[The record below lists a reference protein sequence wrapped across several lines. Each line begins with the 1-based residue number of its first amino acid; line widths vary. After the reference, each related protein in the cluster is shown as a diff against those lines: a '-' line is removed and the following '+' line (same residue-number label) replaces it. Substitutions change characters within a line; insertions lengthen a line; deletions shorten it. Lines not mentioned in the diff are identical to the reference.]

1 MGRKGKKKSTA
12 NGSSRKGHKRAQ
24 DEQPPVPAAKGEHIT
39 DDDLKGMKC
48 WIESLT
54 FEKLIESLEFSFHRD
69 GNLGNSCR
77 QDQEVVET
85 FASQDFDLLIK
96 MTTIQRRKSKLYGS
110 SSGDGDGHNSND
122 IYYSCDRRRYRKQLE
137 NLCLF
142 RLVDPEMERKSNS
155 TNLTPCKSPPKT
167 KPLHEDNNIPEL
179 SQLATDLPAELM
191 DILSKAG
198 VKRSTSDL
206 LETFNEVDE
215 VDKAFESPDEENDS
229 ATFVQYQIEIHEGIA
244 DDGTMLG
251 QGSTSEQRTA
261 DGSLL
266 LWTVLFSDTQSLSND
281 SNSEISS
288 SSHLPHCKLHAGQ
301 LSSNSSNQKMALLD
315 LLLVTSRGNFLSAK
329 GKRSQSYWAPWFE
342 PMQRW
347 FSLPMYLASRYESAL
362 WDAYFNRTKLDE
374 TNVLKNS
381 LLQSVENL
389 GEESVERVL
398 SYAFG
403 EAVKKEMI
411 QTSLLQESGSFVMT
425 MVLENL
431 LKNLLKYEND
441 CGHGEELSMHKR
453 LEFLSVSPLLQWG
466 TPRVELKSLV
476 TKFISHGLSHEAEKS
491 LMQSL
496 SAEDNETKTQKNRKT
511 IRKKRLNHHQPEI
524 LSTLEE
530 EQSEEEQESDE
541 DPFVESILPHT
552 SVGAVTESKTGSESN
567 RGTCEKIIVLQVID
581 DILTTVFQR
590 LGMEEDTNNDFTDA
604 VLVTSRSDLCQTEGT
619 RNDDDIEAATTAVV
633 SNKASASVDAAMK
646 FLRRKDAD
654 SPSHSHSPKRS
665 QHLWASRNRR
675 ESLDVHVHQQSG
687 LKRCLS
693 SGAQAVDA
701 EPIPPQYK
709 RQPNRRHNRSS
720 SLGYST
726 SIDVGLTDI
735 LDREKEFA
743 ARMENSYVNPVSST
757 SASIASSRSDLNEPG
772 LDIDDYLIP
781 AQITQRP
788 AGLPPT
794 TPSASTQPSSTALSL
809 SGIGKFRVDANAAMG
824 NTMTTSLSRDDLRSI
839 DETFKLPRRRD
850 DHHTMGHRQVDA
862 LLSYRNAVARSS
874 LPRNPASVKSHDGKQ
889 KHRDDT
895 VPIKARSVKST
906 RTGIWVPG
914 DFPSLSSSVPSIHS
928 YREPMINKIL
938 HLDLACARSESALD
952 VDGAEDASHCNVIPT
967 QNDDTITKDG
977 ATTISSVRSTSDVEP
992 DRLASSLKEERNSY
1006 RDMCLTLGAENA
1018 KLRNLLASKVCAP
1031 LYHPPQFSA
1040 DAPPHFQQNILY
1052 DHHQRP
1058 PSYHQYMSVYNGGA
1072 NFTAQPI
1079 VAMSDAGL
1087 HRGDY
1092 DSSAMSED
1100 GTDFHPSVVGNSI
1113 SWQPRGDSVHS
1124 FSRRTSV
1131 GGTYA
1136 DSDASLEHGPG
1147 GPGFHRIHYQ
1157 DSFFGPI
1164 PLHGMQSRLSKD
1176 IDRYMQSLKSQLKKN
1191 EQRRTF
1197 AVNQITKAVNALWP
1211 RAQIKMYGSHVTK
1224 LCLPSS
1230 DMDFVICLPA
1240 VHKNAPAATPGDLE
1254 GRNAINETNQKILAR
1269 KLKGENW
1276 LDQRSIKVI
1285 ERTAVPVI
1293 KVSTKDSRSRIV
1305 QLDLS
1310 FDAKEHHGLEAL
1322 DMIRHLLEEIPM
1334 IRPLVLVLKQF
1345 LLDRGLLT
1353 AYTGG
1358 LSSYCLFLMVARYC
1372 QEQSPTWNDRGSLL
1386 MGLLDFYGNFFD
1398 PRTTGISVRTRRYF
1412 SRFGENQHQEA
1423 RRNNAAPKPPRF
1435 QPLNRQS
1442 SFHTSH
1448 QANQLQ
1454 PGKFDP
1460 IWVEDPLNPGNN
1472 VGRNAFRIF
1481 QVQRA
1486 FSDAHRALVAALEW
1500 DINSMSEFGE
1510 DGEYPLLKCLF
1521 QNEDVFFSMDEPAPI
1536 RTSLGASPK

>member
-1 MGRKGKKKSTA
+1 MGRKGKKKSSA
-12 NGSSRKGHKRAQ
+12 NGGSSSRKAQKQRAHN
-24 DEQPPVPAAKGEHIT
+24 EQPPVPAANGEDCIT

-48 WIESLT
+48 WIKSLT
-54 FEKLIESLEFSFHRD
+54 FEKLMESLEFSFHRD
-69 GNLGNSCR
+69 G
-77 QDQEVVET
+77 DQGTEVVET
-85 FASQDFDLLIK
+85 FASQDFDLLTKI
-96 MTTIQRRKSKLYGS
+96 TTIQCKKSKLYGS
-110 SSGDGDGHNSND
+110 SSGDGHNSNG
-122 IYYSCDRRRYRKQLE
+122 IYCGCDERRHHKQLE

-142 RLVDPEMERKSNS
+142 RLVDPEMERKTNS
-155 TNLTPCKSPPKT
+155 TNLTPCKSTPKT
-167 KPLHEDNNIPEL
+167 KPLHEDNTLPEL
-179 SQLATDLPAELM
+179 TQLATDLPAELM
-191 DILSKAG
+191 DILTKAG

-215 VDKAFESPDEENDS
+215 LDKAFEPPDEDEDN
-229 ATFVQYQIEIHEGIA
+229 ATFIQYQVEIHEGIA

-251 QGSTSEQRTA
+251 QGSTSEQQTA
-261 DGSLL
+261 DGALL
-266 LWTVLFSDTQSLSND
+266 LWTVLFSDPNSLSND
-281 SNSEISS
+281 SNSDISS
-288 SSHLPHCKLHAGQ
+288 SSHPPRCKLYSGQ
-301 LSSNSSNQKMALLD
+301 FLSKSSDQKMALLD
-315 LLLVTSRGNFLSAK
+315 MLRVTSRGNFLSTK
-329 GKRSQSYWAPWFE
+329 GKKSQSYWAPWFE
-342 PMQRW
+342 PTQRW

-362 WDAYFNRTKLDE
+362 WDAYFNRTTIAE
-374 TNVLKNS
+374 ANVPKANS

-389 GEESVERVL
+389 GEESVGRVL

-411 QTSLLQESGSFVMT
+411 QTSLLQESGSFAMS

-431 LKNLLKYEND
+431 LKNLLNHEND
-441 CGHGEELSMHKR
+441 CDQELSMRKR
-453 LEFLSVSPLLQWG
+453 LEYLSVSPLLQWG
-466 TPRVELKSLV
+466 TPIVELKVLV

-496 SAEDNETKTQKNRKT
+496 SAEDNETKTKKNRKT
-511 IRKKRLNHHQPEI
+511 IRKKRLSHHQPEI

-552 SVGAVTESKTGSESN
+552 SVGATTESNTCEVNSSSNN
-567 RGTCEKIIVLQVID
+567 RGTFEKIIVLQVID

-604 VLVTSRSDLCQTEGT
+604 VLVKSRSDSCQMEDT
-619 RNDDDIEAATTAVV
+619 RNGDDIEAATTAVV

-646 FLRRKDAD
+646 FLRLKGVD

-665 QHLWASRNRR
+665 QQLWASRNRR
-675 ESLDVHVHQQSG
+675 ESFDAHAVQQSG

-693 SGAQAVDA
+693 SGAQAEDA
-701 EPIPPQYK
+701 EPIPPQYTH
-709 RQPNRRHNRSS
+709 QPNRRHNRSS

-726 SIDVGLTDI
+726 SIEEGLTD
-735 LDREKEFA
+735 LLEREREFA
-743 ARMENSYVNPVSST
+743 ARIENSSVNPVSST
-757 SASIASSRSDLNEPG
+757 SASIASSDLNDPG
-772 LDIDDYLIP
+772 LDIDDYHIP
-781 AQITQRP
+781 TKITQRS

-794 TPSASTQPSSTALSL
+794 TPLAPTQPSSTGLSP
-809 SGIGKFRVDANAAMG
+809 GIGKLRVDTKAAMRSS
-824 NTMTTSLSRDDLRSI
+824 MTASLSRDDLRSI

-874 LPRNPASVKSHDGKQ
+874 LPRNPASVKSHDGTQ

-895 VPIKARSVKST
+895 VPISARSVKST
-906 RTGIWVPG
+906 KTGIWAPG

-977 ATTISSVRSTSDVEP
+977 ATTISSVRSTSYVEP

-1040 DAPPHFQQNILY
+1040 DATPHFQHNILY

-1058 PSYHQYMSVYNGGA
+1058 PSYHQYMSAYNGGA
-1072 NFTAQPI
+1072 NFTAAQSI

-1100 GTDFHPSVVGNSI
+1100 GTEFHPSLVGNSI
-1113 SWQPRGDSVHS
+1113 SWQPRGDSVQS
-1124 FSRRTSV
+1124 FSRRTSI

-1136 DSDASLEHGPG
+1136 DSDASFEHNPG

-1191 EQRRTF
+1191 EPRRTF

-1240 VHKNAPAATPGDLE
+1240 VHKNAPATTPGDLE

-1276 LDQRSIKVI
+1276 L
-1285 ERTAVPVI
+1285 
-1293 KVSTKDSRSRIV
+1293 
-1305 QLDLS
+1305 
-1310 FDAKEHHGLEAL
+1310 
-1322 DMIRHLLEEIPM
+1322 
-1334 IRPLVLVLKQF
+1334 
-1345 LLDRGLLT
+1345 
-1353 AYTGG
+1353 
-1358 LSSYCLFLMVARYC
+1358 
-1372 QEQSPTWNDRGSLL
+1372 
-1386 MGLLDFYGNFFD
+1386 
-1398 PRTTGISVRTRRYF
+1398 
-1412 SRFGENQHQEA
+1412 
-1423 RRNNAAPKPPRF
+1423 
-1435 QPLNRQS
+1435 
-1442 SFHTSH
+1442 
-1448 QANQLQ
+1448 
-1454 PGKFDP
+1454 GK
-1460 IWVEDPLNPGNN
+1460 
-1472 VGRNAFRIF
+1472 
-1481 QVQRA
+1481 
-1486 FSDAHRALVAALEW
+1486 SC
-1500 DINSMSEFGE
+1500 
-1510 DGEYPLLKCLF
+1510 KC
-1521 QNEDVFFSMDEPAPI
+1521 
-1536 RTSLGASPK
+1536 